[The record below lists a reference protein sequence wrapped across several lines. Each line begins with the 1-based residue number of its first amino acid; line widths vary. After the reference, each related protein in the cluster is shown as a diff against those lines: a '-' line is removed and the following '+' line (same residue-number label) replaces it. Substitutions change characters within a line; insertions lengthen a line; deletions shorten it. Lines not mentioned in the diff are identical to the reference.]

1 MKILIADDHTIVR
14 EGIEMLLKEAYPF
27 VEITVVSDS
36 VDLIKQ
42 VTAQKWDVII
52 TDISMPPGE
61 SGLEA
66 VKKIK
71 ELSPRTPVIILSMH
85 AADQYAV
92 RAIKAGASGY
102 LTKNGATLELIKAVN
117 YVLSGKKYVSP
128 EVAHLLADA
137 FEDNNTSQSLETLS
151 DREFEVFKLLAAAK
165 SISEIAKQLIVSTN
179 TISTFKARIFAKMHF
194 LNNLELIKY
203 AVDNNIV

>member
-1 MKILIADDHTIVR
+1 
-14 EGIEMLLKEAYPF
+14 MLLKEAYPF

>member
-1 MKILIADDHTIVR
+1 
-14 EGIEMLLKEAYPF
+14 
-27 VEITVVSDS
+27 
-36 VDLIKQ
+36 
-42 VTAQKWDVII
+42 
-52 TDISMPPGE
+52 
-61 SGLEA
+61 
-66 VKKIK
+66 
-71 ELSPRTPVIILSMH
+71 MH